1 MYTVMGFS
9 IVKPIND
16 WLLSVAGSVMD
27 FAVSGAKA
35 ILDQVTQNLPVITTW
50 YNVFLAIAVSMVVSI
65 TLFRVIHTLL
75 SNVDDSS
82 DVTWINILMDSTK
95 GAFLIPIMVFIQG
108 FLQKKIVIPMAQ
120 GMFSMDSNYMLLC

>member
-16 WLLSVAGSVMD
+16 WLSSVAGSVMD

-50 YNVFLAIAVSMVVSI
+50 YNVFLAIAVSMVFSI

-82 DVTWINILMDSTK
+82 DVTWINIL
-95 GAFLIPIMVFIQG
+95 
-108 FLQKKIVIPMAQ
+108 
-120 GMFSMDSNYMLLC
+120 LLC